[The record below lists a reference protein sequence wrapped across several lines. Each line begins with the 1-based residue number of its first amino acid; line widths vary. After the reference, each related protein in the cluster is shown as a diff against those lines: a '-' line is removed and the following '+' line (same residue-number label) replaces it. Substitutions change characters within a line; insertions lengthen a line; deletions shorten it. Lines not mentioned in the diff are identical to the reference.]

1 MAAAASR
8 TTQLAIAGDGIAA
21 EAMALAIARAGR
33 DVTLIGDG
41 KPAPKGGVQ
50 LAPNAWQALERL
62 GVKSA
67 ALKKSCMLSSLRL
80 VELRSGVGLA
90 DIPLNRTRARTP
102 YAGIARS
109 ELVKIL
115 RRAADGTGRVTRL
128 KTQLAG
134 IEEQSGKLKLA
145 LRNGKSSNTPWLIG
159 CDGATGV
166 CRAFLEAGA
175 GRKPLHARSAFR
187 AVVAG
192 DPGTPMPPGG
202 MATTVWLGRGGHCV
216 HYPLADGTV
225 NLVVVVRASP
235 RARENALAMVG
246 KQPLLARF
254 SGIIESAPELPLMEH
269 GLLDAWQRGRVVLA
283 GDAAHPMPP
292 HLAQGAGQSLVDADG
307 FLEALSN
314 HKGKDL
320 QPLVTAWSATRARAT
335 RDVARNAEKAG
346 RIFAMGGPAANI
358 RNLGLS
364 VFGDVVLG
372 RLLDRIWSA

>member
-1 MAAAASR
+1 MAAPAAR
-8 TTQLAIAGDGIAA
+8 TPPLAIAGDGIAA
-21 EAMALAIARAGR
+21 EAMALAIAKAGR
-33 DVTLIGDG
+33 DVTLIGEG
-41 KPAPKGGVQ
+41 GSAPMGGVQ
-50 LAPNAWQALERL
+50 LAPNAWQALDRL
-62 GVKSA
+62 GVKPA

-102 YAGIARS
+102 YAGIARA

-128 KTQLAG
+128 RTQLAG
-134 IEEQSGKLKLA
+134 IEEKSGKLELT
-145 LRNGKSSNTPWLIG
+145 LRNGKSPGAPWLIG
-159 CDGATGV
+159 CDGAAGV

-187 AVVAG
+187 AAVAG
-192 DPGTPMPPGG
+192 EHGSPMPPGG

-235 RARENALAMVG
+235 RARENALAMIG

-254 SGIIESAPELPLMEH
+254 SEAIESAPELPLMEY

-292 HLAQGAGQSLVDADG
+292 HLAQGAGQSLVDAG
-307 FLEALSN
+307 SFLEALAS

-320 QPLVTAWSATRARAT
+320 QPLITAWSAGRARAI
-335 RDVARNAEKAG
+335 RGVARNAEKAG
-346 RIFAMGGPAANI
+346 RIFAMGGPGARL